1 MRLLLVGAFPYP
13 LGQGSQIYFQE
24 QAQALR
30 AAGARVELLTYA
42 SGRPGP
48 DSRRALEGFAHHTPP
63 AWTAPSELRSGP
75 AWGKPLADVALVKTL
90 RDAVASK
97 SSHDAFDAVLTHN
110 AEACVTALLGLR
122 GIGIPNVYCLHTLL
136 GQELSAYLKPSKNK
150 DTFDLMWHSRQ
161 FGQLLDRGGRSL
173 DRQLAR
179 HVDGWIALTQS
190 ASRVMRQ
197 YSNAPGEL
205 IAPPIP
211 DPECNCERPNP
222 AETARR
228 HGLEPNRFFLYA
240 GNLDGYQELSV
251 LGAAAERL
259 TREAPEFAGRPVL
272 VLASHDPAGA
282 AVAGAMAGVEFRH
295 IAGAAEMQA
304 LLAAARAS
312 LLMRRAQ
319 GGYPIKLA
327 NAHAAGTPTIAF
339 REREWGLHDGKDC
352 LIASLEGPAS
362 SLAAAITRLTL
373 DDALAARLRLG
384 ARSLYRAQHR
394 PEQAAAH
401 TLDLLE
407 AVLATSREHCT
418 RSARVGR

>member
-30 AAGARVELLTYA
+30 GAGARVEMLTYA
-42 SGRPGP
+42 SGRPG
-48 DSRRALEGFAHHTPP
+48 SGVIRALEGFAHHTPP

-75 AWGKPLADVALVKTL
+75 AWGKPLADIALAKTL

-97 SSHDAFDAVLTHN
+97 SRHDAFDAVLTHN

-122 GIGIPNVYCLHTLL
+122 GIAIPIVYCLHTLL
-136 GQELSAYLKPSKNK
+136 GQELSAYLKPPKIK
-150 DTFDLMWHSRQ
+150 DNSDFVGYPRGLAR
-161 FGQLLDRGGRSL
+161 LLDRGGRSL
-173 DRQLAR
+173 DRLLAR
-179 HVDGWIALTQS
+179 RVDGWIALTQT

-211 DPECNCERPNP
+211 DPEDDRERPDP
-222 AETARR
+222 ADVARR
-228 HGLEPNRFFLYA
+228 HGLEPNGFFLYS
-240 GNLDGYQELSV
+240 GNLDGYQELAV

-259 TREAPEFAGRPVL
+259 TRATPESASRPVL

-282 AVAGAMAGVEFRH
+282 AVAGAMAGVVFRH
-295 IAGAAEMQA
+295 IAGAREMQA
-304 LLAAARAS
+304 LLSAARAN
-312 LLMRRAQ
+312 LLMRRAR

-339 REREWGLHDGKDC
+339 RDREWGLLDERNC
-352 LIASLEGPAS
+352 LIASLERPAS
-362 SLAAAITRLTL
+362 SLATAITRLAA
-373 DDALAARLRLG
+373 DDALAARLRVG
-384 ARSLYRAQHR
+384 ARALYRAQHR
-394 PEQAAAH
+394 PEQAASH

-407 AVLATSREHCT
+407 AVLATRRGRGT
-418 RSARVGR
+418 RSTRADR

>member
-13 LGQGSQIYFQE
+13 LGQGSQVYFQE

-30 AAGARVELLTYA
+30 ASGARVEMLTYA
-42 SGRPGP
+42 SGRPEP
-48 DSRRALEGFAHHTPP
+48 VARRALEGFTHHTPP

-75 AWGKPLADVALVKTL
+75 AWGKPLADLALAKTL
-90 RDAVASK
+90 RHAVASR
-97 SSHDAFDAVLTHN
+97 SSPDAFDAVLTHN
-110 AEACVTALLGLR
+110 AEACVTALLGLQGSR
-122 GIGIPNVYCLHTLL
+122 IPNVYCVHTLL
-136 GQELSAYLKPSKNK
+136 GQELSAYLKPLKNK
-150 DTFDLMWHSRQ
+150 GKFKFSRDSPG

-179 HVDGWIALTQS
+179 RVDGWIALTHS
-190 ASRVMRQ
+190 AFRVMRQ
-197 YSNAPGEL
+197 HSSAPGGL

-211 DPECNCERPNP
+211 DPESDPERLDP
-222 AETARR
+222 ATIARR
-228 HGLEPNRFFLYA
+228 HGLEPDRFFLYS
-240 GNLDGYQELSV
+240 GNLDGYQELAV

-259 TREAPEFAGRPVL
+259 RREAPEFASPPVL

-352 LIASLEGPAS
+352 LIASLERPVS
-362 SLAAAITRLTL
+362 SLAAAITRLAL
-373 DDALAARLRLG
+373 DDALAARLRVG
-384 ARSLYRAQHR
+384 ARALYRARHR
-394 PEQAAAH
+394 PQQAAAD

-407 AVLATSREHCT
+407 AVLATSRKRGT
-418 RSARVGR
+418 RSARAGR